1 MKRLFRNNYVEL
13 SLAKALVV
21 GVGKGDDTYALF
33 LGCLIIEIKPWAFN
47 RKPRPTSFNE
57 VSW

>member
-1 MKRLFRNNYVEL
+1 MKRLFRNNYVEV
-13 SLAKALVV
+13 SLLVKGLLV
-21 GVGKGDDTYALF
+21 GAGKTDDNTYTIF

-57 VSW
+57 I